1 MKGVSDMKEKELL
14 NEEMLDRIDGGVLF
28 CAAGISGSDE
38 NNPWEVLD
46 DKDGHVVARFPNEFA
61 ARAAI
66 GGLNESHVVLNWD
79 QVLQL
84 RGQA

>member
-1 MKGVSDMKEKELL
+1 MGDLSGKKIDANS
-14 NEEMLDRIDGGVLF
+14 LDDINGGVLF
-28 CAAGISGSDE
+28 DATGISGSDA

-46 DKDGHVVARFPNEFA
+46 DKDGHVVARFPNEAA
-61 ARAAI
+61 ARASLGA
-66 GGLNESHVVLNWD
+66 LNENHVVLKWD

>member
-1 MKGVSDMKEKELL
+1 MKGEKTMKGKEIL

-28 CAAGISGSDE
+28 NASGISGSDA

-46 DKDGHVVARFPNEFA
+46 DKDGHVVARYPNEMA
-61 ARAAI
+61 ARLAL

-84 RGQA
+84 RNQA

>member
-1 MKGVSDMKEKELL
+1 MKGVSDMTDKDMI
-14 NEEMLDRIDGGVLF
+14 NENKLEEISGGVIF
-28 CAAGISGSDE
+28 DATDIIGSDE

-46 DKDGHVVARFPNEFA
+46 DKDGHVVARFPDRYQA
-61 ARAAI
+61 YMAV
-66 GGLNESHVVLNWD
+66 GGLNENHVEVTWD

>member
-1 MKGVSDMKEKELL
+1 MGDKNKEK
-14 NEEMLDRIDGGVLF
+14 LDANGLDEITGGVLF
-28 CAAGISGSDE
+28 YAKGISGSDD

-46 DKDGHVVARFPNEFA
+46 DKDGHVVARFPTELA
-61 ARAAI
+61 ARSALGA
-66 GGLNESHVVLNWD
+66 LNENQVELKWD